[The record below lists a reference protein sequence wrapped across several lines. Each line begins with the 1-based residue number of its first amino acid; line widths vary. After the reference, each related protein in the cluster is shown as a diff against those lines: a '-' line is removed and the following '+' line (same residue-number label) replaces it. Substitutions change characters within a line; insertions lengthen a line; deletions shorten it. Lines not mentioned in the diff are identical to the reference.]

1 MGRIGPLVLVL
12 SCLYAGSLSAQV
24 VECPGFLP
32 SSSIDAT
39 KQKALT
45 RKLLGRFIAVL
56 DLHGLEALDE
66 ETIIATYAEHPEQ
79 LAIKLSYL
87 TLQCQMVMLDATMN
101 AKDRRAAVR
110 RVFLDYALMPPDPAI
125 DDLTTYINQITSR
138 EQYQALKPIIESIEE
153 TLDQAPRRQ
162 WQDRWFSADSSVENV
177 NLWSVIIASPRYED
191 DGWAEL
197 RRHQRDWPEAYFEL
211 DGPFDLESPFYAV
224 VAGRNLSPSVADEL
238 IALIKADGM
247 ANDAFRWKVPEEGD
261 GLTSSNTA
269 ADASNDLIRP
279 TPPRPALDSLRDALL
294 SQ

>member
-1 MGRIGPLVLVL
+1 M
-12 SCLYAGSLSAQV
+12 
-24 VECPGFLP
+24 
-32 SSSIDAT
+32 
-39 KQKALT
+39 T

-56 DLHGLEALDE
+56 DLHELEALDE

-87 TLQCQMVMLDATMN
+87 TLQCQMVVLDATMN

-110 RVFLDYALMPPDPAI
+110 RVFLDYVLMPPDPAI
-125 DDLTTYINQITSR
+125 DDLTIYVNQITLR

-162 WQDRWFSADSSVENV
+162 WQDRWFSADSSVENA

-247 ANDAFRWKVPEEGD
+247 ASDAFRWKVPEESD

-269 ADASNDLIRP
+269 ADPSNDLIRP